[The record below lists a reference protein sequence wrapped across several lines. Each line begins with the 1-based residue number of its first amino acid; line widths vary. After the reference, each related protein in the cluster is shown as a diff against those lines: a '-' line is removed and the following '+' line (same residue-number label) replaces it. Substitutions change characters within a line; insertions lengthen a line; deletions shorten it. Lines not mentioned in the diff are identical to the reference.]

1 MLVAV
6 AENDLV
12 RDTNLEYCDALRAAG
27 KEVELLLNRGMGHAF
42 YLNKFAVDM
51 DPSTGERTQE
61 LIDAIVSF
69 IACH

>member
-1 MLVAV
+1 M
-6 AENDLV
+6 
-12 RDTNLEYCDALRAAG
+12 
-27 KEVELLLNRGMGHAF
+27 LLNRGMGHAF

-51 DPSTGERTQE
+51 DPSTGERTQK